1 MRQLSG
7 VVGRFNLITKIT
19 IVVSII
25 VAIAQNGTIGDKNTL
40 LWHIKEDMRFF
51 RTTTSGHAVIMGRKT
66 FESLGSKPL
75 PKRKNIVI
83 TRSDREFEGAYTAHS
98 LEDAIAMAEGDEE
111 IFVIGGAQ
119 IYAEALK
126 CADRMYITR
135 VERDY
140 EGDTSFPDTDYN
152 VWSLVAEERYERGE
166 EFDYPFSFLTYDR
179 VKDAK

>member
-1 MRQLSG
+1 M
-7 VVGRFNLITKIT
+7 
-19 IVVSII
+19 VSII
-25 VAIAQNGTIGDKNTL
+25 VAIAQNGTIGDKNSL

-75 PKRKNIVI
+75 PKRTNIVI
-83 TRSDREFEGAYTAHS
+83 TRSEREFDGALTAHS
-98 LEDAIAMAEGDEE
+98 LEEAVRLAEGDEE
-111 IFVIGGAQ
+111 IFIIGGAQ

-140 EGDTSFPDTDYN
+140 EGDTSFPDIDYSQ
-152 VWSLVAEERYERGE
+152 WTLVNEERHERGE
-166 EFDYPFSFLTYDR
+166 EYESPFAFLTYDR
-179 VKDAK
+179 K

>member
-1 MRQLSG
+1 M
-7 VVGRFNLITKIT
+7 
-19 IVVSII
+19 VSII
-25 VAIAQNGTIGDKNTL
+25 VAIAQNGTIGDKNSL

-75 PKRKNIVI
+75 PKRTNIVI
-83 TRSDREFEGAYTAHS
+83 TRQDVEFEGALTAHS
-98 LEDAIAMAEGDEE
+98 LEEAVAMAAGDDE

-126 CADRMYITR
+126 LADRMYITR

-140 EGDTSFPDTDYN
+140 EGDTAFPEIDFSQ
-152 VWSLVAEERYERGE
+152 WRLVGNERYERGE
-166 EFDYPFSFLTYDR
+166 EYESPFAFQTYDR
-179 VKDAK
+179 I